1 MSDRSAFQSWFD
13 AHPELDAEALSTLDA
28 FVGLLKE
35 ESEKQNLIA
44 KSTVSVIWDRHIL
57 DSAQLLDHVP
67 RGTRR
72 ILDIGSGAG
81 LPGLVMAILQ
91 PDLHVTLIEQRRKR
105 CEFLNDAVS
114 DLSLENV
121 TVIMGD
127 VAKLEADPF
136 PVITAR
142 AFAHIQKV
150 VRSAAQFRT
159 NETVYI
165 LPKGASAEGE
175 LALLPKTATFH
186 VEQSITEPSA
196 GILIGTI
203 CDTVTV

>member
-1 MSDRSAFQSWFD
+1 MPDRSAFQSWFD
-13 AHPELDAEALSTLDA
+13 THPDLDAKVLSTLDA
-28 FVGLLKE
+28 FVALLTD
-35 ESEKQNLIA
+35 ESEKQNLIS

-91 PDLHVTLIEQRRKR
+91 PDLHLTLIEQRRKR
-105 CEFLNDAVS
+105 VEFLNEVVS

-121 TVIMGD
+121 TVMMGD
-127 VAKLEADPF
+127 VAKLETVPF
-136 PVITAR
+136 DVITAR
-142 AFAHIQKV
+142 AFAPIQKIV
-150 VRSAAQFRT
+150 SSTAQFRT

-165 LPKGASAEGE
+165 LPKGASAQSD
-175 LALLPKTATFH
+175 LALLPKAATFH

-196 GILIGTI
+196 GILIGKI
-203 CDTVTV
+203 CDTVTA